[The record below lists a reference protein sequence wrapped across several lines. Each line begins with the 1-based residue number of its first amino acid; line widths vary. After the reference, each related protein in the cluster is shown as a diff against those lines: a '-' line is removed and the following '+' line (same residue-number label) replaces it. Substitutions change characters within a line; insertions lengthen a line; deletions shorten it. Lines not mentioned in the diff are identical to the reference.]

1 MAAFSRHLSV
11 PGMKPLC
18 HITNRQCTKK
28 QRTFFF
34 LRKKAASFLPMK
46 QHPLFSLT
54 SPPVSIS
61 SPFHTQTKFLLL
73 QPPLCWSRDVRST
86 EVSTDSGPS
95 YPISVGSPLCGSQGP
110 VSICRG
116 FINKQQN
123 HLLALNT
130 NKRSISTAKPFQT
143 LVSIFPCYAIPKAR
157 QAIYFQRL
165 KTDVPGSQSPTLVSV
180 CCTYSLTGAHEK
192 GGEHPL
198 VS

>member
-1 MAAFSRHLSV
+1 MHQKAKDLFFFKEKSCCFFPYETAL
-11 PGMKPLC
+11 
-18 HITNRQCTKK
+18 
-28 QRTFFF
+28 TFFF
-34 LRKKAASFLPMK
+34 HKPISFN
-46 QHPLFSLT
+46 
-54 SPPVSIS
+54 VVS
-61 SPFHTQTKFLLL
+61 SPFHTETKFHLL
-73 QPPLCWSRDVRST
+73 QPPLSWSRAVRST
-86 EVSTDSGPS
+86 EVSTGSGPS
-95 YPISVGSPLCGSQGP
+95 YPISVGSPLCNSQSP
-110 VSICRG
+110 VNISRD

-165 KTDVPGSQSPTLVSV
+165 KTDVPGSQSPTLISV